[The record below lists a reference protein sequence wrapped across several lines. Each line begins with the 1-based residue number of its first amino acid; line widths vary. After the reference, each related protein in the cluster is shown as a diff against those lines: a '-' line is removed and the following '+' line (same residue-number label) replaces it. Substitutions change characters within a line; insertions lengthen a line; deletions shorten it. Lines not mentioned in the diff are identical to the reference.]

1 MDLLQKTRDLAAV
14 LDTFRHP
21 AGVSHV
27 YNPLSYMA
35 TAHEAWLSRYV
46 QYGECDEVAV
56 TPSPYLIL
64 GMNPGPWGMV
74 QTGVPF
80 GDVPNA
86 GKLIGV
92 RDGSTPFTAQI
103 PCGVSLP
110 AIFKPQLDG
119 IQLHP
124 KRPVQ
129 GFACTRVEAS
139 GDRLWGG
146 LATVWGLLDAVL
158 DDCFAMNYCPLAYF
172 SGEAG
177 ENVTPEAFIKAG
189 PYRDEAYAQ
198 ELDDVCGAYLR
209 TVMRAMDTK
218 VVLAIGRYAERKAK
232 IAASMVA
239 NKPAVVYLTHPSPLA
254 TRNAE
259 QWAEMARTT
268 MQAAGVLP

>member
-27 YNPLSYMA
+27 YNPLSYMSM
-35 TAHEAWLSRYV
+35 AHEAWLSRYV

-56 TPSPYLIL
+56 TPRPYLIL

-86 GKLIGV
+86 RHLLGAHHWEL
-92 RDGSTPFTAQI
+92 TMA
-103 PCGVSLP
+103 
-110 AIFKPQLDG
+110 AMFKPQLDG
-119 IQLHP
+119 VQLHP

-146 LATVWGLLDAVL
+146 LATVWGSLDAVL

-172 SGEAG
+172 AGEAG
-177 ENVTPEAFIKAG
+177 ENVTPEAFTKAG

-209 TVMRAMDTK
+209 AVMRVMDTK

-232 IAASMVA
+232 IAASMVS